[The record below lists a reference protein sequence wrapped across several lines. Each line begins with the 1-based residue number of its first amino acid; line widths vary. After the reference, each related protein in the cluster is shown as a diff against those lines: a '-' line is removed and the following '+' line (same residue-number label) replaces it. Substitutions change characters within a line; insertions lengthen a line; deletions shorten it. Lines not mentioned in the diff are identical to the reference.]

1 MTASD
6 RSSARAADESGDTL
20 VRRPG
25 SGVSGADGG
34 NPHTHH
40 TNGPA
45 LGCLDQNP
53 PKVPSIHELHA
64 ATRHGTDGTH
74 KKGSARGGEPVDES
88 GRDHLDH
95 PSNILSSGADGSRG
109 GSSAKPSRVSRWRL
123 AELKSALTDRDWAIV
138 RSLEQL
144 HFLTTRQLERLHC
157 PSDSFTQLSAARTT
171 RRQMIGL
178 HQYGLVERLE
188 RRIGGLRAGSAS
200 FVYRLSPLGA
210 RLLNHPSRRRSREPS
225 LLHLTHVLAV
235 AELVVRLHESA
246 RAEAEVEVIEVQ
258 GEPDCWRSITAPH
271 GGRLLLKP
279 DLRLT
284 VGVGDRELHWFVE
297 QDNNSEHR
305 PVLTRKCQAY
315 LQAWR
320 DATEQTTSGV
330 FPRVLWVVPDE
341 IRAAVMHSVIGGL
354 KDAPADMFI
363 VATTERAM
371 PVLCGADP

>member
-1 MTASD
+1 
-6 RSSARAADESGDTL
+6 
-20 VRRPG
+20 
-25 SGVSGADGG
+25 
-34 NPHTHH
+34 
-40 TNGPA
+40 
-45 LGCLDQNP
+45 
-53 PKVPSIHELHA
+53 
-64 ATRHGTDGTH
+64 
-74 KKGSARGGEPVDES
+74 
-88 GRDHLDH
+88 
-95 PSNILSSGADGSRG
+95 
-109 GSSAKPSRVSRWRL
+109 
-123 AELKSALTDRDWAIV
+123 
-138 RSLEQL
+138 
-144 HFLTTRQLERLHC
+144 
-157 PSDSFTQLSAARTT
+157 
-171 RRQMIGL
+171 
-178 HQYGLVERLE
+178 
-188 RRIGGLRAGSAS
+188 
-200 FVYRLSPLGA
+200 
-210 RLLNHPSRRRSREPS
+210 
-225 LLHLTHVLAV
+225 
-235 AELVVRLHESA
+235 
-246 RAEAEVEVIEVQ
+246 VEVIEVQ